1 MQKYVYI
8 MEEFVLLLIHV
19 PMETFTL
26 NIDIETSILKP
37 KDDNN
42 KDLDLKKKYY
52 KNIKEY
58 HSSRINHF

>member
-42 KDLDLKKKYY
+42 KDVDLKKIYY
-52 KNIKEY
+52 KYKRC
-58 HSSRINHF
+58 SRINHF

>member
-42 KDLDLKKKYY
+42 KDVDLKKKNII
-52 KNIKEY
+52 NIKEY